1 VLAVVFGR
9 FPGVLILVPGRFL
22 KRFLPGFSFLDFLFL
37 DIASRGAAGKGA
49 AGKGVASSGTGGF
62 RLTRLTVAPPAS
74 YGWLGILRG
83 VSWEGLC
90 GRSVLEVRIYF

>member
-1 VLAVVFGR
+1 MLAVVFGR

-37 DIASRGAAGKGA
+37 DIASRGA